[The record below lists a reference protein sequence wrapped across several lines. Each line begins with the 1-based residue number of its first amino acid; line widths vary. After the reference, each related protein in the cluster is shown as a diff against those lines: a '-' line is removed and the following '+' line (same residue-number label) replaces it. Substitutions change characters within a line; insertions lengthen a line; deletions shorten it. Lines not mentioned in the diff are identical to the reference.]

1 VSKMSIHE
9 KFELEKRIFNRLIE
23 HNKQN
28 NDPHSHLMI
37 LAYKHGLQV
46 LEEMYKASQKVEEEE
61 VYPF

>member
-1 VSKMSIHE
+1 MNIHD

-37 LAYKHGLQV
+37 LAYEHGLQV
-46 LEEMYKASQKVEEEE
+46 LEEMYEASQQKEKVEIA
-61 VYPF
+61 PF